1 QAKRAPHNVALISD
15 EQQLTYAE
23 LNARANRLAQ
33 HLRAAGVRPEALV
46 GVFLDRSVELVTAL
60 LGTLKA
66 GAVYVPLDP
75 AYPSERL
82 AYMLEDLA
90 PRTIIT
96 SQRLRSALPVQSIA
110 GNVLCLDGEHEIV
123 LRQTE
128 DAAPHIEL
136 KAENLA
142 YVIYT
147 SGSTGRPKGVC
158 ISHGAASSHF
168 ANVRREYGLV
178 EGDRLLQFGSPNF
191 DVSLEQML
199 IPLMS
204 GAAIVLTDTRALT
217 KSDFWN
223 TVRRFGITMLD
234 LPPAYWSQIV
244 PDSDSG
250 VDAELAQQLTL
261 VLVGGD
267 TMPPEALRLWQQTPL
282 GAVRLLNGYGP
293 TETTITATLF
303 EIPPDCDEQ
312 SPLRRV
318 SIGRPLMNRTA
329 YILDRRGEP
338 VPFGVRGELHLGGA
352 SLARG
357 YLHLPHLTAERFVP
371 DPFGKMPGA
380 RLYRTGD
387 LARFLP
393 DGNIEFLGRTDQ
405 QVKIR
410 GYRIETEEI
419 EQTLKQ
425 HPTVRDAIVIAR
437 EDERRDKELVAYVVA
452 REPVPGVELRNF
464 MKGKLPEYMIPSAFV
479 FLESLP
485 LTPNG
490 KLNRRAL
497 PAPSRLRLE
506 SKDDFVAPRD
516 LSELQLCR
524 IWEEL
529 LGVEPIDVRD
539 DFFELGGHS
548 LLAVRLM
555 ARVEQVAGRAVPLST
570 LFTSPTVE
578 ALAGVLRAMEK
589 TSARSPLVAIQPHGS
604 LQPFY
609 CVHAAGGNV
618 FSYVHLA
625 QHLGREQPFYGLE
638 ARGVDDEQEPL
649 TRVEEMAAAYVEAIR
664 AVQPRGPY
672 LLGGWSLG
680 GVIAFEMTRQL
691 RAHGE
696 TVNQLVLFDSVAP
709 GVAERCEEDDDIELL
724 ASFATHL
731 GLSLNEIAPPPDN
744 VLRLGQAEQLAYVLG
759 QLKHAN
765 TLPLDFDDEHFR
777 RLLHVYGNNVR
788 AVRSYRPAPLPVP
801 TVLLCSEQ
809 TATDEIAADDPTLGW
824 RRLTT
829 ERLTLDVVAGDHFTM
844 LREPH
849 VSLLAVRLKEILTQN
864 IHC

>member
-1 QAKRAPHNVALISD
+1 
-15 EQQLTYAE
+15 
-23 LNARANRLAQ
+23 
-33 HLRAAGVRPEALV
+33 
-46 GVFLDRSVELVTAL
+46 VTAL
-60 LGTLKA
+60 LGILKA

-75 AYPSERL
+75 DYPPERL
-82 AYMLEDLA
+82 AHMLDDLT
-90 PRTIIT
+90 PKTIIT
-96 SQRLRSALPVQSIA
+96 SQRLRSALPVQSLA
-110 GNVLCLDGEHEIV
+110 RDVLCLDEENEIV
-123 LRQTE
+123 ARQVK

-136 KAENLA
+136 RAENLA

-158 ISHGAASSHF
+158 VSHGAASTHF
-168 ANVRREYGLV
+168 ATARREYGLV
-178 EGDRLLQFGSPNF
+178 EGDRVLQFASPNF
-191 DVSLEQML
+191 DVSLEQL
-199 IPLMS
+199 LVPLTS
-204 GAAIVLTDTRALT
+204 GAAIVLADTRALT

-223 TVRRFGITMLD
+223 TVRRFGITMLN

-244 PDSDSG
+244 PDSDTD
-250 VDAELAQQLTL
+250 VDAELARQLKL
-261 VLVGGD
+261 VLIGGD
-267 TMPPEALRLWQQTPL
+267 TMPPEALRLWQQSPL
-282 GAVRLLNGYGP
+282 GAVHLLNGYGP

-303 EIPPDCDEQ
+303 EIPADFDEQ
-312 SPLRRV
+312 SPLQRV

-329 YILDRRGEP
+329 YILDKRGEP
-338 VPFGVRGELHLGGA
+338 VPIGVRGELHLGGA

-371 DPFGKMPGA
+371 DPFGQMPGA
-380 RLYRTGD
+380 RLYKTGD
-387 LARFLP
+387 LVRFLP

-419 EQTLKQ
+419 EWTLKQ
-425 HPTVRDAIVIAR
+425 HPAVREAIVMAR
-437 EDERRDKELVAYVVA
+437 EDERRDKELVAYIVA
-452 REPVPGVELRNF
+452 SETVPSAGLRHF
-464 MKGKLPEYMIPSAFV
+464 MKGKLPEYMIPATFM

-497 PAPSRLRLE
+497 PAPSRLRGE
-506 SKDDFVAPRD
+506 SKNDFVAPRD
-516 LSELQLCR
+516 ILELQLCG

-529 LGVEPIDVRD
+529 LGVETVDVRD
-539 DFFELGGHS
+539 DFFALGGHS

-555 ARVEQVAGRAVPLST
+555 ARVEQVAGRTVPLST
-570 LFTSPTVE
+570 LFTASTVE
-578 ALAGVLRAMEK
+578 ALAGVLRAMK
-589 TSARSPLVAIQPHGS
+589 KNSARSPLVAIQPHGS

-618 FSYVHLA
+618 FSYVQLA
-625 QHLGREQPFYGLE
+625 QRLGREQPFYGLV
-638 ARGVDDEQEPL
+638 ARGVDGEQEPL
-649 TRVEEMAAAYVEAIR
+649 TRVEEMAAAYVEAVR

-691 RAHGE
+691 QAHGE
-696 TVNQLVLFDSVAP
+696 TVNQLVLFDAVAP
-709 GVAERCEEDDDIELL
+709 GVVKRFEEDNSLELL

-744 VLRLGQAEQLAYVLG
+744 FTGLGQAEQLAYVLE
-759 QLKHAN
+759 QLKRAN
-765 TLPLDFDDEHFR
+765 RLPLDFDDEHFR
-777 RLLHVYGNNVR
+777 RLLHVYVNTVR
-788 AVRSYRPAPLPVP
+788 AAGSYRPAPLPVR

-829 ERLTLDVVAGDHFTM
+829 ERLTLDVVGGDHFTM
-844 LREPH
+844 LQEPH
-849 VSLLAVRLKEILTQN
+849 VSLLAVRLKEIFTQN
-864 IHC
+864 IH